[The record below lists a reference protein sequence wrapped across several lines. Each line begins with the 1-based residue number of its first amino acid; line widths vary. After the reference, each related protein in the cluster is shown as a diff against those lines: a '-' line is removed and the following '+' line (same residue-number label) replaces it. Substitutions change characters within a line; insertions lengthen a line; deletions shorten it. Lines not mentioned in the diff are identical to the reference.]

1 MPRVENALRSTLCHR
16 LSEGMQVLA
25 EAWRTGL
32 IPDFRGSVKTARR
45 NSLRSQL
52 LDHWS
57 LYVAKL

>member
-1 MPRVENALRSTLCHR
+1 